1 MNTRHCSITPI
12 TMGPRDG
19 ALEVRTPYDPAFVA
33 ALKANVPSAGR
44 TWDPARKTWVVASNY
59 ATALQAV
66 VAQYYP
72 GTHVPQAA
80 VTAPRAETRLLDVR
94 YVGQAKDRGDAE
106 RSAFGH
112 AGGAW
117 SVIFPESELRRWF
130 GLDAGSHNTS
140 EAATLYQVLNV
151 AKAATPEELKSS
163 WRRMA
168 RQWHPDVCKEP
179 DAATRFRSIQEAYEL
194 LSNPGKRARYDA
206 ALIMTA
212 ATPQPRAARY
222 AAADGFRPPLR
233 CGYILAEGHEQ
244 LGRFLVSKIL
254 AWEDITQGGKTL
266 VTSWPA
272 GADTFQEAWTR

>member
-1 MNTRHCSITPI
+1 MMNRTCTITSQN
-12 TMGPRDG
+12 G
-19 ALEVRTPYDPAFVA
+19 ALQVRIPYDPAFVA

-44 TWDPARKTWVVASNY
+44 TWDPTHKTWVVASNY
-59 ATALQAV
+59 ATALQMV
-66 VAQYYP
+66 VTQYYP
-72 GTHVPQAA
+72 GTCVPHA
-80 VTAPRAETRLLDVR
+80 VVAAPRAETRLLDVR

-106 RSAFGH
+106 RSAFGY
-112 AGGAW
+112 AGDAW
-117 SVIFPESELRRWF
+117 SVIFPESELQRWF
-130 GLDAGSHNTS
+130 GLDAGLHSTS
-140 EAATLYQVLNV
+140 ESATLYQALNV
-151 AKAATPEELKSS
+151 AKTATPEEIKSG
-163 WRRMA
+163 WRRLA

-179 DAATRFRSIQEAYEL
+179 DAAIRFRNIQEAYEL

-222 AAADGFRPPLR
+222 CAADAFRPPLR

-272 GADTFQEAWTR
+272 GADTFQEAWT

>member
-1 MNTRHCSITPI
+1 MMNRTCTITSQN
-12 TMGPRDG
+12 G
-19 ALEVRTPYDPAFVA
+19 ALQVRIPYDPAFVA

-44 TWDPARKTWVVASNY
+44 TWDPARKIWVVASNY
-59 ATALQAV
+59 ASVLQMV
-66 VAQYYP
+66 VEQYYP
-72 GTHVPQAA
+72 GTQVPHA
-80 VTAPRAETRLLDVR
+80 VVAAPRVETRLLDVR
-94 YVGQAKDRGDAE
+94 YVGQTKDRGDTE

-130 GLDAGSHNTS
+130 GLDAGPNTS
-140 EAATLYQVLNV
+140 EAGTLYQVLNV
-151 AKAATPEELKSS
+151 AKTATPEEIKSG

-168 RQWHPDVCKEP
+168 RQWHPDVCREP
-179 DAATRFRSIQEAYEL
+179 DAATRFRNIQEAYEL

-212 ATPQPRAARY
+212 VVPQPRVAQYTAG
-222 AAADGFRPPLR
+222 DGFRPPLR

-272 GADTFQEAWTR
+272 GADTFQEVWT